1 MKKFLLIGSLS
12 LMTSFISFSA
22 VTTSRLEKDIP
33 VHFISS
39 PDLTQVKNEDSK
51 NDKNG
56 MFYRIGVFSY
66 TNITSI
72 NSGKWSTLSNG
83 DRMWQ
88 LNIQHPGAEALSF
101 LFSSFNLSKG
111 SIFYVENKKGERV
124 SDVLTKDDI
133 LEYNQQHIALCF
145 GDDLILTLIDP
156 SNVDQS
162 EFMLDRIIYN
172 YRSTGNPNLSKIN
185 ESDAA
190 CEVNVN
196 CSEGANYQDEKRGAA
211 RIYVVGNSG
220 AGWCSGSL
228 INNLGNN
235 CKPYFLSAL
244 HCGPSP
250 TTTVQQMAT
259 WKFYF
264 NYESPNCSNP
274 STAGTLASKYVTGCV
289 RLSDSNDN
297 NGSNITKS
305 DFILVQLGTLANEAT
320 TINKL
325 IGYNAYWN
333 GWDANNT
340 IVNNG
345 VSIHHPSGDIKKI
358 STFSTNL
365 TSSSWANV
373 PNTHWTVVWA
383 ATSNGH
389 GVTEGGSSGS
399 PIFTYNSG
407 NSRIIG
413 TLSGGSSYCTATS
426 SPDKYGKFSY
436 HWKSNGTA
444 SNQQLKPFLD
454 PNSTG
459 TLVMNGSSN
468 PCNFVGLTEATLNQ
482 DVKIYPNPSIDVI
495 NVDLNS
501 LANQKVEISILD
513 MAGKVVYTSNSAA
526 GNLVKI
532 DISSFGK
539 GIYQVILKSEGQ
551 QFVQR
556 ISKI

>member
-1 MKKFLLIGSLS
+1 
-12 LMTSFISFSA
+12 MTSFSGFSTSFS
-22 VTTSRLEKDIP
+22 SKKDKDIP
-33 VHFISS
+33 VHFLSS
-39 PDLTQVKNEDSK
+39 PDLTQIKLEDAK

-72 NSGKWSTLSNG
+72 NSGKWSKLSNG

-88 LNIQHPGAEALSF
+88 LNIKHPGAEALSF
-101 LFSSFNLSKG
+101 LFSSFKLSKG
-111 SIFYVENKKGERV
+111 SVFYVENKKGENV
-124 SDVLTKDDI
+124 SEILTKDDI
-133 LEYNQQHIALCF
+133 LEYGQQHIALCF

-156 SNVDQS
+156 ANVEQS
-162 EFMLDRIIYN
+162 EFMLDKIIYN

-185 ESDAA
+185 ESDAT

-196 CSEGANYQDEKRGAA
+196 CSEGANYQDEKRGVA
-211 RIYVVGNSG
+211 RVYVVENSG

-228 INNLGNN
+228 VNNLANN
-235 CKPYFLSAL
+235 CKPYFLTAL
-244 HCGPSP
+244 HCGASVS
-250 TTTVQQMAT
+250 TTAQLMAT

-264 NYESPNCSNP
+264 NYEAPTCTNP
-274 STAGTLASKYVTGCV
+274 TSVGTLATHYVTGCV
-289 RLSDSNDN
+289 RMADSNDN
-297 NGSNITKS
+297 DGTNISKS
-305 DFILVQLGTLANEAT
+305 DFLFLQLGTLANETT

-325 IGYNAYWN
+325 IGFNAYWN

-340 IVNNG
+340 VVNTG
-345 VSIHHPSGDIKKI
+345 VGIHHPAGDIKKI
-358 STFSTNL
+358 SAFTTNL
-365 TSSSWANV
+365 VSSTWASV
-373 PNTHWTVVWA
+373 PNTHWRVVWA
-383 ATSNGH
+383 ATANGH

-399 PIFTYNSG
+399 PLFSYNNG

-426 SPDKYGKFSY
+426 SPDLYGKVAY
-436 HWKSNGTA
+436 HWTSDGTA

-454 PNSTG
+454 PNNTG
-459 TLVMNGSSN
+459 TLVKDGSSN
-468 PCNFVGLTEATLNQ
+468 PCNFVGLTEATLNH
-482 DVKIYPNPSIDVI
+482 DVKIYPNPSVDVI
-495 NVDLNS
+495 NIDLNA

-513 MAGKVVYTSNSAA
+513 MAGKVVYTSNSSA

-551 QFVQR
+551 QLVQR